1 MNVTT
6 YYRFSKHEQAEG
18 TSIQRQREDC
28 TEYAARNGWI
38 ITEEL
43 IDEARSAFTGAN
55 REIGSALYGFEEEV
69 RLGLR
74 HGSIL
79 LVERVD
85 RLSREGYD
93 ETSDFVKLC
102 MRNGV
107 TIAVVDGSEYYEAG
121 TRLDV
126 LQVIKLLIKAEVA
139 HEESVKKSQR
149 GKRRYDLDRA
159 TARATGA
166 AMGKNLPGWLE
177 VGPDGKARVRGD
189 RDAVVRRVFQLA
201 DDGVGSLQIVQT
213 VNREFEPWQ
222 PLNGSKAAKWNRSR
236 ITRLLSDRQVTGEY
250 QPRSKVNGKSVANGD
265 PWPDHLPRII
275 AQDQFDRVR
284 DAASA
289 RQTPAGKRST
299 VVGNLFAGKLSCVH
313 CGSWM
318 LFERKRPAGSQY
330 QNGKYVLK
338 HDEAILRCSNE
349 RFGKVCTNTATV
361 SYFGFEKAMLDTCLH
376 LALDD
381 RSFADRENL
390 GLMMSKLAEA
400 RRTHDIAETS
410 ARSLW
415 TSFARRPS
423 DMAETI
429 AHEAEAEAKRL
440 VGEIEMLSEEVTR
453 ASGKADAEAHMS
465 RINGYRE
472 FLYDPDL
479 EVRARHRNKVAVALR
494 SIIREITF
502 DNQRVARV
510 ALVGNTQV
518 FSILKGKPS
527 WRFNLH
533 KASKDS
539 TPAELAVERRL
550 KEAA

>member
-28 TEYAARNGWI
+28 TRYAADRGWI

-79 LVERVD
+79 LVERLD
-85 RLSREGYD
+85 RISREGYD

-102 MRNGV
+102 TKNGV
-107 TIAVVDGSEYYEAG
+107 TVATVDGGEYYEAG
-121 TRLDV
+121 KKLDV
-126 LQVIKLLIKAEVA
+126 MQVIKMLIKAELA
-139 HEESVKKSQR
+139 HEESAKKSQR

-159 TARATGA
+159 TARAAGT
-166 AMGKNLPGWLE
+166 AMGKNMPAWLE
-177 VGPDGKARVRGD
+177 VGPNGKPRVRCD
-189 RDAVVRRVFQLA
+189 RDAVVLRVFQLA

-213 VNREFEPWQ
+213 INREFAPWQ
-222 PLNGSKAAKWNRSR
+222 PLNGTKAAKWNRSR

-250 QPRSKVNGKSVANGD
+250 QPHSKVNGKSVPAGD
-265 PWPDHLPRII
+265 PWPDHFPRII

-299 VVGNLFAGKLSCVH
+299 VVGNLFAGKLSCAH

-318 LFERKRPAGSQY
+318 LFERKRPAGSLY
-330 QNGKYVLK
+330 QGGKYVLK

-349 RFGKVCTNTATV
+349 RFGKGCTNTATV
-361 SYFGFEKAMLDTCLH
+361 SYYGFEKAMLDACLH

-381 RSFADRENL
+381 RSFADKENL
-390 GLMMSKLAEA
+390 GRVMAKLAEA
-400 RRTHDIAETS
+400 RRTYDIAKAS
-410 ARSLW
+410 AKSLW
-415 TSFARRPS
+415 SAFAKRPS
-423 DMAETI
+423 EMAEDA
-429 AHEAEAEAKRL
+429 AHEAETEAKRL
-440 VGEIEMLSEEVTR
+440 AADIEGLTEE
-453 ASGKADAEAHMS
+453 AAQAAGKADTEAHMS
-465 RINGYRE
+465 RINDYRQ
-472 FLYDPDL
+472 FLYDFDL

-494 SIIREITF
+494 SIVKEIKF
-502 DNQRVARV
+502 DSDRKARV

-518 FSILKGKPS
+518 FSILKGKAS
-527 WRFNLH
+527 WAYNLH
-533 KASKDS
+533 KLSKDS
-539 TPAELAVERRL
+539 TPAEQAVERRL